1 MLLPPPI
8 PHPKAG
14 IYFLLTLEQTTPK
27 SVCTMESLRF
37 FPFDRVPLFLFVTS
51 ESPYGFCWKQQRKRV
66 QFPTDRLKKAKSLA
80 TQHSKDKI
88 ENKAIAELSE
98 ASLGVR

>member
-1 MLLPPPI
+1 
-8 PHPKAG
+8 
-14 IYFLLTLEQTTPK
+14 
-27 SVCTMESLRF
+27 MESLRL

-51 ESPYGFCWKQQRKRV
+51 ESPYGFCWKKQRKR
-66 QFPTDRLKKAKSLA
+66 QLCPTERLIKAKSLA

-98 ASLGVR
+98 ASLDIR